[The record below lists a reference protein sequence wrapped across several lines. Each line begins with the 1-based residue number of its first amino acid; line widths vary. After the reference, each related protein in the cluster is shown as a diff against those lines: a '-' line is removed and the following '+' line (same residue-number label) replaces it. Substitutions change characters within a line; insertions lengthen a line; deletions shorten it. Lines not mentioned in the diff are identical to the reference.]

1 MSQNNLTPEQKATN
15 YDTFRHIERVRN
27 LINLFVLQLLKRGE
41 THDQCKLESPEV
53 ELFTEWT
60 PKLAASTYGSAEYQ
74 QMLKSIAPALEHHYA
89 NSRHHPE
96 FFRSNEIWSEIDG
109 YEGLYKISNYG
120 NIRNSSNEPI
130 RYYITPKGYCR
141 TQLSNMGV
149 QKNYM
154 VHRLVAKAF
163 IENPQNKPFVN
174 HKDGHK
180 TNNRVGNL
188 EWVTSS
194 ENLIHAYDTNLAHG
208 SVKYVVHCNELN
220 ITTFGYEEME
230 NRLREKGYAR
240 ARASGVYNAVHNEGK
255 HLDLTFTA
263 TNFES
268 WMDSPVNDMSL
279 IDLVELFLDW
289 KAASERHND
298 GNILKSIEIN
308 AQRFNLNPQL
318 VSIFENT
325 AKELF

>member
-1 MSQNNLTPEQKATN
+1 MSQSNLTPEQKATN

-27 LINLFVLQLLKRGE
+27 LINLFVLELLKRGE

-60 PKLAASTYGSAEYQ
+60 PKLAASTYGSAEYG

-89 NSRHHPE
+89 NSRHHPQH
-96 FFRSNEIWSEIDG
+96 FKN
-109 YEGLYKISNYG
+109 GL
-120 NIRNSSNEPI
+120 
-130 RYYITPKGYCR
+130 
-141 TQLSNMGV
+141 
-149 QKNYM
+149 
-154 VHRLVAKAF
+154 
-163 IENPQNKPFVN
+163 
-174 HKDGHK
+174 
-180 TNNRVGNL
+180 
-188 EWVTSS
+188 
-194 ENLIHAYDTNLAHG
+194 
-208 SVKYVVHCNELN
+208 
-220 ITTFGYEEME
+220 
-230 NRLREKGYAR
+230 
-240 ARASGVYNAVHNEGK
+240 
-255 HLDLTFTA
+255 
-263 TNFES
+263 
-268 WMDSPVNDMSL
+268 NDMTL